1 MPRSRPLTHTPFRKD
16 TWPTLCS
23 WTQRSLKSVSI
34 WLTVFVLSYPGTQLS
49 GGQVRGWRAGAGPD
63 RSPPRRV
70 LGALSCGAKGLFC
83 LPAPGDRDAAVT
95 RCGAARG
102 PHPRTGAPT
111 DTTWAAGNPTGGGVR
126 NTHRKQ
132 AAMLSFPRGRSGPR
146 AFHALSTTSPAAF
159 AVVTILILVKQTVG
173 AVGRSEAACR
183 DLDPGQH

>member
-1 MPRSRPLTHTPFRKD
+1 M
-16 TWPTLCS
+16 
-23 WTQRSLKSVSI
+23 
-34 WLTVFVLSYPGTQLS
+34 
-49 GGQVRGWRAGAGPD
+49 
-63 RSPPRRV
+63 
-70 LGALSCGAKGLFC
+70 
-83 LPAPGDRDAAVT
+83 T

-102 PHPRTGAPT
+102 PHPRTGAPA
-111 DTTWAAGNPTGGGVR
+111 DTRWAAGNPTGGGVR
-126 NTHRKQ
+126 NTRRKQ